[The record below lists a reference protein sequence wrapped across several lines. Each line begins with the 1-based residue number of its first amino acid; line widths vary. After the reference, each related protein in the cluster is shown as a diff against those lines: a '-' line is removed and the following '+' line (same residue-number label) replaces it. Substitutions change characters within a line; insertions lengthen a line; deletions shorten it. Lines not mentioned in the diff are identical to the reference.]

1 VNNYFIQ
8 SLFWN
13 TKIDAI
19 VGVTMKIAFTMKQM
33 GAPFIYK
40 QFGIFEE

>member
-1 VNNYFIQ
+1 MDGII
-8 SLFWN
+8 S
-13 TKIDAI
+13 
-19 VGVTMKIAFTMKQM
+19 VTMRVAFTMKQM

>member
-1 VNNYFIQ
+1 MDGI
-8 SLFWN
+8 
-13 TKIDAI
+13 I
-19 VGVTMKIAFTMKQM
+19 GVTMKVAMTMKKM